1 VADVKKL
8 LAVSKRRVPEGLPAP
23 YLQSMEFA
31 RVWIGKPA
39 DDAQV
44 FALGAELEKVA
55 RLYIRGREVE
65 ARKKAK
71 VGRPQH
77 MADKAFI
84 HAMARL
90 WEGLWGRPKF
100 RRYQK
105 PRVKKE
111 ERGGK
116 EAPTAFQH
124 VCDAWM
130 RNIDPDRPCSL
141 GAAAF
146 KNISKR
152 FGDKQ

>member
-71 VGRPQH
+71 VGAPQH
-77 MADKAFI
+77 MADIAFVY
-84 HAMARL
+84 AMARL
-90 WEGLWGRPKF
+90 WGRVWGLPKF
-100 RRYQK
+100 RIYQK
-105 PRVKKE
+105 PKKGE
-111 ERGGK
+111 KGGK
-116 EAPTAFQH
+116 EAPTGFQH
-124 VCDAWM
+124 VCNAWM
-130 RNIDPDRPCSL
+130 RIVDPDRPDL
-141 GAAAF
+141 AAAAF
-146 KNISKR
+146 RNASKHLR
-152 FGDKQ
+152 RLGK